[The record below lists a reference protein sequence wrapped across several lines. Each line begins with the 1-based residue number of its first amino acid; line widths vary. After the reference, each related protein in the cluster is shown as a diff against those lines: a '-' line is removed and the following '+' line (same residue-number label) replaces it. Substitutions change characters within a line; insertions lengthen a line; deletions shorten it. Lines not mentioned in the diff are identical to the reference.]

1 MKMLKDVYGAYSI
14 VKFWVIVLAI
24 SGLSAM
30 YLPIYLNQVTS
41 SAMRGYELWIR
52 VLLIGLTACGIFI
65 FPFALWQH
73 ISRKRFFNWLES
85 QWSNLEAGAAHPA
98 GYTITY
104 DTPLVRYEVVF
115 SAILFTVSFT
125 SRPYV
130 LNHPT
135 TKIVRVSYT
144 LFSLIFGW
152 WFLGGLEGVIGTVKA
167 LAGNINQK
175 SFTIKQL
182 LSQANPS
189 LPIK

>member
-1 MKMLKDVYGAYSI
+1 MKMLKDLSGAYNI
-14 VKFWVIVLAI
+14 VKFWVIVIAI
-24 SGLSAM
+24 SGLSAFGF
-30 YLPIYLNQVTS
+30 PIYLYQVISTDLN
-41 SAMRGYELWIR
+41 GELFW
-52 VLLIGLTACGIFI
+52 VTLFFVFLTAVGLCI

-73 ISRKRFFNWLES
+73 ISQKRFFKWLES
-85 QWSNLEAGAAHPA
+85 QWSNLESGATHPA
-98 GYTITY
+98 GYTVTF

-115 SAILFTVSFT
+115 SAILATVSFT

-135 TKIVRVSYT
+135 TKIVRFGFT
-144 LFSLIFGW
+144 LFSFIFGW
-152 WFLGGLEGVIGTVKA
+152 WFFAGFDGIVGTVKA

-182 LSQANPS
+182 LSQPNPS